1 MQDPWG
7 TLPRKDISVAEKV
20 SVIKFIS
27 EMNVCI
33 VHGGHGKE
41 RIYLLQKKYYIYI
54 SESHYPSEK
63 LARDI
68 SVGVKCLHYP
78 KGAQERQEHKICQ
91 IYFRMK
97 FCIIQV
103 ETGGYRANNCHF
115 LLQKTSNM

>member
-1 MQDPWG
+1 MNVCRIHGGHYPERIFLLQ
-7 TLPRKDISVAEKV
+7 KKV

-41 RIYLLQKKYYIYI
+41 RIYLLQKKYHIYI

-68 SVGVKCLHYP
+68 SVG
-78 KGAQERQEHKICQ
+78 EKIST
-91 IYFRMK
+91 I
-97 FCIIQV
+97 IIQND
-103 ETGGYRANNCHF
+103 GMFA
-115 LLQKTSNM
+115 